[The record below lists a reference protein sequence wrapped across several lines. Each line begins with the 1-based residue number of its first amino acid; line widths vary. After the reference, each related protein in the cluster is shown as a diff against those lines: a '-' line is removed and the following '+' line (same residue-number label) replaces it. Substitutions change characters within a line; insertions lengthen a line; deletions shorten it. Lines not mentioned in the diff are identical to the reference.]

1 MAVERIRMKRNRTP
15 LRTSKKALLRKVSV
29 KVAKHHRRYTT
40 GLVGRSLQSDRR
52 HETRKLKV
60 SPCTYGL
67 MRSVND
73 DGAVLEEGQGASVNN
88 SLTGMRL
95 LLGVAPSKGQMLEV
109 QTGHSPAGSTLCLVE
124 VCWTK
129 PLRRGAQGTLYLVG
143 CRQNFGIMY
152 DEAI

>member
-40 GLVGRSLQSDRR
+40 GLVGRSLRSDRR
-52 HETRKLKV
+52 HETRRRKI

-67 MRSVND
+67 MRLVGR
-73 DGAVLEEGQGASVNN
+73 DGAILEEGQGAAVNK
-88 SLTGMRL
+88 SSTGMRL
-95 LLGVAPSKGQMLEV
+95 LLGIAPSKGQLLEI
-109 QTGHSPAGSTLCLVE
+109 QAGPSLAGPGLCLVE

-129 PLRRGAQGTLYLVG
+129 PLRSGVQGALYLVG
-143 CRQNFGIMY
+143 CRQNFGITY
-152 DEAI
+152 DEAV

>member
-1 MAVERIRMKRNRTP
+1 MKQNRVSMRP
-15 LRTSKKALLRKVSV
+15 SKKALLRKAAV
-29 KVAKHHRRYTT
+29 KAVKQRRRKPAGLT
-40 GLVGRSLQSDRR
+40 GKLVRSERR
-52 HETRKLKV
+52 HETRKPKI

-67 MRSVND
+67 MRSVNN

-88 SLTGMRL
+88 SSTGMRL
-95 LLGVAPSKGQMLEV
+95 LLGVALLKGQMLEV
-109 QTGHSPAGSTLCLVE
+109 QTGHSSARQALCLVE

-129 PLRRGAQGTLYLVG
+129 PLRKNVQGALYLVG

>member
-1 MAVERIRMKRNRTP
+1 MKQNPTAMRP
-15 LRTSKKALLRKVSV
+15 SKALLRKVAS
-29 KVAKHHRRYTT
+29 KVAKHPRRKPAGLTGKLVQSERRY
-40 GLVGRSLQSDRR
+40 
-52 HETRKLKV
+52 ETRKPKI

-67 MRSVND
+67 LRSVNN
-73 DGAVLEEGQGASVNN
+73 DGAVLVEGLGASVNK

-95 LLGVAPSKGQMLEV
+95 LLGIAPTKGQLLEI
-109 QTGHSPAGSTLCLVE
+109 QTGYSPVGSAFSLVE

-129 PLRRGAQGTLYLVG
+129 PLRRGVQGALYLVG